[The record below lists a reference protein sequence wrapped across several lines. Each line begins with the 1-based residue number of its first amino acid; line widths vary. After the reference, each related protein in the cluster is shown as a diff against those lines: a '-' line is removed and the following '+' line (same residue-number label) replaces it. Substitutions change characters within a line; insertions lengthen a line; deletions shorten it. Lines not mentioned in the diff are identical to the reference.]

1 MAASNTVDIEV
12 NLKGASAAKKGLN
25 SIGESAGQIA
35 QKFDQTNSH
44 LGEGLSSLTGNV
56 EEMVGSFGE
65 LGGAI
70 TQAGKAGKA
79 GFLLMLPAI
88 GGVVA
93 AGYALYETFN
103 MITGASQRAEDAQEA
118 MAAAA
123 GDLQSKLEALAEK
136 GVIPTTQELYKFT
149 QANIAA
155 QIAKENLQKTIEKTT
170 KTEQQSRE
178 LSVKVAELEKEKAK
192 LQQRANEIKKDGD
205 FLTARSMDL
214 MAAQLILDEKL
225 SSAKAKQAQA
235 EHDYATALRNILP
248 LQEEAQKK
256 IKASAELEKQLEDR
270 SAESTLGRVKELAAR
285 LQVLDVAEAETVL
298 EGNALELQKERIN
311 QENQLLAIQLERQ
324 KRNADELASIEK
336 RLKDQIAGYN
346 QEAIIVQN
354 SEAKQAA
361 IRKKAEEERAAE
373 RKRRYDSFKAM
384 QQKRA
389 AEEYQI
395 RSLEIE
401 QMRLQGASIEE
412 VMQARYEAEIKLAGK
427 NAQRKLA
434 IDLRYENERL
444 RIQQAADQ
452 QAERQAEQEQRRAEQ
467 EQRRAEQ
474 ERQRLEAHRRQFLY
488 ESQAFDISMMKEGSN
503 KELSLLEL
511 KYRQEFEMKER
522 SEEELTELTRRYNI
536 ERAAIIKRYTDEGNV
551 AFKESM
557 MSMVDQL
564 PQLLGTS
571 IFQHFTDA
579 SADEAR
585 ENLHERYQEDVKR
598 AKKAAS
604 KVEGTYKQR
613 VDAVKKAN
621 EQINEMTLL
630 YQQEREKIAEQ
641 EKSELPRAIGNLLL
655 ALGQQALIESL
666 MMTAKGIAA
675 AYIEPQAAA
684 GYFAGAGVMAG
695 AAIAAGVAGS
705 SLAGSGGGGGG
716 GAAAA
721 ASVSP
726 LGSPQEAPEV
736 EREQARDTQMV
747 FNINFGGAVIYDTKA
762 SAEQA
767 LADRITNLQNT
778 PRRGAPRRRF

>member
-12 NLKGASAAKKGLN
+12 NLKGAEAAKKGLN

-70 TQAGKAGKA
+70 KQVGKTGAKG
-79 GFLLMLPAI
+79 LLFMLPAV
-88 GGVVA
+88 GGVIA
-93 AGYALYETFN
+93 AGMALYETFN
-103 MITGASQRAEDAQEA
+103 MITGAAQRAEDAEEA

-123 GDLQSKLEALAEK
+123 SDLQSKLEALAEK
-136 GVIPTTQELYKFT
+136 GVIPTAQELYKFMKL
-149 QANIAA
+149 NIDA
-155 QIAKENLQKTIEKTT
+155 QIAKEKLQKSIEKLTRS
-170 KTEQQSRE
+170 EQKARE
-178 LSVKVAELEKEKAK
+178 SSEKIIQLEKEKIK
-192 LQQRANEIKKDGD
+192 LHEEANKVKKEGD
-205 FLTARSMDL
+205 FL
-214 MAAQLILDEKL
+214 AQKAVHIMTKELIVSQNLE
-225 SSAKAKQAQA
+225 KAKVDQAQA
-235 EHDYATALRNILP
+235 QHNYNTQLRALIPIQEEVERKIRASATA
-248 LQEEAQKK
+248 
-256 IKASAELEKQLEDR
+256 EKEFEDR
-270 SAESTLGRVKELAAR
+270 SAESTLGRVKELSAR
-285 LQVLDVAEAETVL
+285 LQNIKVMSAEVIL
-298 EGNALELQKERIN
+298 EGNLLELRKESIDK
-311 QENQLLAIQLERQ
+311 ENKLLAIQVERI
-324 KRNADELASIEK
+324 KKNAPELRAIEQ
-336 RLKDQIAGYN
+336 RLKAQLAIYN
-346 QEAIIVQN
+346 EEAVVRAN
-354 SEAKQAA
+354 SVAKQAD
-361 IRKKAEEERAAE
+361 IRKKAAGEEEAENKKRYEAYKARAQ
-373 RKRRYDSFKAM
+373 RRLIEDN
-384 QQKRA
+384 
-389 AEEYQI
+389 QI
-395 RSLEIE
+395 RMLEIE

-412 VMQARYEAEIKLAGK
+412 VLQARYEAEIKLAGR
-427 NAQRKLA
+427 NAKAKLA

-452 QAERQAEQEQRRAEQ
+452 QAERQAEQERKRAEQ

-522 SEEELTELTRRYNI
+522 SEEEITELSRRYNI
-536 ERAAIIKRYTDEGNV
+536 ERAAIIQRYTDEGNV

-557 MSMVDQL
+557 QSMVDQL
-564 PQLLGTS
+564 PQLLGAS

-641 EKSELPRAIGNLLL
+641 EKNELPRAIGNLLL

-726 LGSPQEAPEV
+726 LGSPQEAPEA

>member
-12 NLKGASAAKKGLN
+12 NLKGAEAAKKGLN

-44 LGEGLSSLTGNV
+44 LGEGLSQITGNV

-93 AGYALYETFN
+93 AGFALYETFN
-103 MITGASQRAEDAQEA
+103 MITGATQRAEDAQEA

-149 QANIAA
+149 RANIEA
-155 QIAKENLQKTIEKTT
+155 QIAKENLQKMFERAT
-170 KTEQQSRE
+170 KSEQKSRE
-178 LSVKVAELEKEKAK
+178 LSEELAK
-192 LQQRANEIKKDGD
+192 LEQKKTELTKQYEEAKRKSDSSSQDGLNILGENIVANLKLAKIKEE
-205 FLTARSMDL
+205 LT
-214 MAAQLILDEKL
+214 
-225 SSAKAKQAQA
+225 QA
-235 EHDYATALRNILP
+235 EHDYATVLRGLQP
-248 LQEEAQKK
+248 LQEESQKK

-270 SAESTLGRVKELAAR
+270 SAESTLARVKELAAR
-285 LQVLDVAEAETVL
+285 LQVLDVAEAETIL

-324 KRNADELASIEK
+324 KKNADELASIEK

-412 VMQARYEAEIKLAGK
+412 VLQARYEAEIKLAGN

-452 QAERQAEQEQRRAEQ
+452 QAERQAEQERKRAEQ
-467 EQRRAEQ
+467 EQKRAEQ
-474 ERQRLEAHRRQFLY
+474 ERQRLEAHRRSFML
-488 ESQAFDISMMKEGSN
+488 ESQAFDVSMMEDGLD
-503 KELSLLEL
+503 KELASLEL
-511 KYRQEFEMKER
+511 KYRKELELKER
-522 SEEELTELTRRYNI
+522 TEAEKTELTRRFNI
-536 ERAAIIKRYTDEGNV
+536 EREAIEQSSINKQIEHVAELTRSLGSGLADSTYAALVFGDS
-551 AFKESM
+551 FQES
-557 MSMVDQL
+557 
-564 PQLLGTS
+564 
-571 IFQHFTDA
+571 I
-579 SADEAR
+579 
-585 ENLHERYQEDVKR
+585 
-598 AKKAAS
+598 AK
-604 KVEGTYKQR
+604 V
-613 VDAVKKAN
+613 
-621 EQINEMTLL
+621 
-630 YQQEREKIAEQ
+630 
-641 EKSELPRAIGNLLL
+641 IGS
-655 ALGQQALIESL
+655 LGQQAAIESL
-666 MMTAKGIAA
+666 IELAKGIAA
-675 AYIEPQAAA
+675 TFVNPVAASTHFAAA
-684 GYFAGAGVMAG
+684 AKFG
-695 AAIAAGVAGS
+695 AAATAAG
-705 SLAGSGGGGGG
+705 LASAALGGGGGGGG

-736 EREQARDTQMV
+736 ETEQSRDNQMV

-778 PRRGAPRRRF
+778 PRRGAPRRR